1 MLARRERK
9 IKKLSLINRELIDT
23 LKRQNDELTKKI
35 NKQKLKIGKSIDRVE
50 SPERNVEREKKELAN
65 AYKQIEMYKNVLKD
79 LKAKEISTDSV
90 DKYFMTYSGSTS

>member
-1 MLARRERK
+1 MLPRRERR

-50 SPERNVEREKKELAN
+50 SPDKNIEREKKELAN
-65 AYKQIEMYKNVLKD
+65 AYKQI
-79 LKAKEISTDSV
+79 
-90 DKYFMTYSGSTS
+90 